1 MMPVNEMLLIDLNA
15 MTTNRIKKNALQ
27 NEDGVYLPALAVI
40 STSIIAV
47 IFLLTFNTLLLR
59 RASAHFRDVAETI
72 CVNTA
77 TDPYSHLA
85 ESAAEV
91 FTESVNAAF
100 ATSQLQAFVDINRF
114 ELTRAR
120 LVLPVMNE
128 GVDFHY
134 NTSGGTPQFNAAI
147 DLTACTVASECEFQG
162 FAYTTSPR
170 PFPAFVMHERAST
183 GNTYGCEFEA
193 KVRVFNLFGIF
204 DGMANTDIDGDEIT
218 MRTFYAYHKMINGR
232 FPNYNPSNITATEA
246 PGLTI
251 AISTHLPTDPV
262 DVRYQ
267 FTNANLIDRFS
278 PVNGVNATPSDFSGL
293 GTNLTNAITEKTFT
307 AGSLVGWPGLAATTN
322 FAGTFDFSEAYEM
335 AVACMNPVVLVRN
348 TFLSV
353 LLQHASRNGYLR
365 GSTEILHVGTQHRTF
380 DTSAA
385 PAWPADVNATPR
397 YLNAPV
403 QLVPFGSD
411 LLRPPNGTSYQL
423 PYIFYDTGGGPANW
437 GNATEVP
444 DATNHPTLPPDNLPV
459 DAYRANAGLSGDY
472 LQGIHPAV
480 PEFGYTFFG
489 RINPWASNG
498 TATKSHRAAGRSHP
512 EWQSFHSIL
521 ANQLRVCAHFYQN
534 AGAASA
540 INVPQ
545 VAIYNAAFEP
555 EEFNDNGVT
564 FEPVFNPNQP
574 DPDQRCPFDSVG
586 SAQLINLNDPSC
598 EPAITSEYLPK
609 PYTNHS
615 GVDAISLV
623 GMLGSTQ
630 SCPIRSL
637 VRDGANNQM
646 LDSDGDGVGDTAC
659 VKPAEDLR
667 PDYRGLMQYL
677 SGISNAEAVR
687 SPGIFP
693 ITSDA
698 IPAVGAPFRPFNFN
712 FYAAAAN
719 QNTPLLLVTHKA
731 PRSSEATALRNWFE
745 STTAIADMW
754 SQRRIIVVFIPYND
768 DELSRAGDL
777 ASAFRATY
785 DAQAEAAGTCSA
797 TCAADEDF
805 KNVVIIF
812 DPRDPDGEGNPD
824 ADYCDGTACTAAEL
838 QAYWNQF
845 ASATMG
851 TQDASLQDLSVAL
864 MAHKVLVENIIRP
877 AERKY

>member
-1 MMPVNEMLLIDLNA
+1 

-27 NEDGVYLPALAVI
+27 NEAGVYLPALAVI

-85 ESAAEV
+85 SSAAEV
-91 FTESVNAAF
+91 FSESVNAAF
-100 ATSQLQAFVDINRF
+100 ATSQLQAFIDINRF

-128 GVDFHY
+128 AVDFHY
-134 NTSGGTPQFNAAI
+134 NTSGGTPVFNSVVNPATLGI
-147 DLTACTVASECEFQG
+147 TACSVVSGGCEFQG
-162 FAYTTSPR
+162 YAYTTSPR
-170 PFPAFVMHERAST
+170 PFPAFVMHQRASA
-183 GNTYGCEFEA
+183 GNTFGCEFEA

-204 DGMANTDIDGDEIT
+204 DGMSGDVDGDQVT
-218 MRTFYAYHKMINGR
+218 MRAFYAYHKMINGR
-232 FPNYNPSNITATEA
+232 FPNYNPSSIAANDA

-251 AISTHLPTDPV
+251 AISTHLPTDPS

-267 FTNANLIDRFS
+267 FTDANLIDRFS
-278 PVNGVNATPSDFSGL
+278 PVNGAGTTPSDFSGL
-293 GTNLTNAITEKTFT
+293 GGNLTTDIAEKTFT
-307 AGSLVGWPGLAATTN
+307 AGSLVEWPGLATTTN
-322 FAGTFDFSEAYEM
+322 FSGSYDYSEAYEM

-353 LLQHASRNGYLR
+353 LLQHASRTGYLR

-380 DTSAA
+380 DSSSAT
-385 PAWPADVNATPR
+385 PAWPASSDAVPR

-423 PYIFYDTGGGPANW
+423 PYIFYDTGGGPADW
-437 GNATEVP
+437 DDDAEVP
-444 DATNHPTLPPDNLPV
+444 DATNHPNLPPNNFPA
-459 DAYRANAGLSGDY
+459 DAYRGHAGLSGEY
-472 LQGIHPAV
+472 LQGLHPAV
-480 PEFGYTFFG
+480 SDFGYTFFG
-489 RINPWASNG
+489 RINPWASN
-498 TATKSHRAAGRSHP
+498 TNATKSHEAPGRNHP

-534 AGAASA
+534 AGVASA
-540 INVPQ
+540 INAPQ
-545 VAIYNAAFEP
+545 AALYNSNFEPVELFDNGAAFEP
-555 EEFNDNGVT
+555 
-564 FEPVFNPNQP
+564 VFASGQP
-574 DPDQRCPFDSVG
+574 DPDQLCPFNGVDPVSLPNVNDTTCG
-586 SAQLINLNDPSC
+586 TVSTAQQTRSDR
-598 EPAITSEYLPK
+598 
-609 PYTNHS
+609 PYSNHS

-630 SCPIRSL
+630 SCPIRSE
-637 VRDGANNQM
+637 VRDSANNQM
-646 LDSDGDGVGDTAC
+646 LDSDADGVGDVAC
-659 VKPAEDLR
+659 LKPVEDLR
-667 PDYRGLMQYL
+667 PDYLGLMQYL
-677 SGISNAEAVR
+677 SGISDAEAVR
-687 SPGIFP
+687 SPGLFP

-698 IPAVGAPFRPFNFN
+698 IPSSGAPLKPFASG
-712 FYAAAAN
+712 FYTAAAN

-731 PRSSEATALRNWFE
+731 PRSGERDALRNWFE

-754 SQRRIIVVFIPYND
+754 SQRRIIVVFIPYNN

-777 ASAFRATY
+777 ATAFRATY
-785 DAQAEAAGTCSA
+785 DAQADAGGTCTSG
-797 TCAADEDF
+797 TSCNEDRAF
-805 KNVVIIF
+805 RNAVIVF
-812 DPRDPDGEGNPD
+812 DPTDPDGEGNTA
-824 ADYCDGTACTAAEL
+824 ADYCGGDACSETEL

-845 ASATMG
+845 ASATMA
-851 TQDASLQDLSVAL
+851 TKDASLQDLSVAL